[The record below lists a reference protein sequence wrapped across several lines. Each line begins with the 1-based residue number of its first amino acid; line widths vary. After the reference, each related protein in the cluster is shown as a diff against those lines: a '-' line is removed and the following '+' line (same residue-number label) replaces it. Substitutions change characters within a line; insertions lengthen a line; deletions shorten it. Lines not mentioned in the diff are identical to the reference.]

1 MCMLE
6 IGSLSQRQIKHFCQ
20 SALRYPYTNYK
31 TTNLLTI
38 NLTLTGDEG
47 DIVVSDTEGAY
58 IIWAIGKLDKD
69 LKPTFHRLY
78 PKHNIKINF
87 NRKPEELNC
96 QAFTS
101 VQHPKRYGERPEHL
115 SYRFIPDS

>member
-1 MCMLE
+1 MSHL
-6 IGSLSQRQIKHFCQ
+6 F
-20 SALRYPYTNYK
+20 
-31 TTNLLTI
+31 
-38 NLTLTGDEG
+38 TGDEG
-47 DIVVSDTEGAY
+47 DIVVSDKDGAY

-87 NRKPEELNC
+87 NRQQEELNC

-101 VQHPKRYGERPEHL
+101 VQHPKRCARL
-115 SYRFIPDS
+115 SFQNLSNILKLSIKLAVFYDK